1 VLDIRLTSICLD
13 EVFSHGGHNC
23 ALCKPLVRR
32 HCHPRTTVD
41 DFEFDFIGRTKEKK
55 NEREKGEKTSE
66 LFKWICLWHP
76 LQMCTTVFSLNLELK
91 FFKVSGLRGRLWKHG
106 RLLKRGWREGG

>member
-55 NEREKGEKTSE
+55 TKGRKEKKLQSYSSGFVFGIHYKCAQ
-66 LFKWICLWHP
+66 LFFLSISSWN
-76 LQMCTTVFSLNLELK
+76 FSK
-91 FFKVSGLRGRLWKHG
+91 FPVCVDAF
-106 RLLKRGWREGG
+106 ENMDAF